1 MLRPEHVT
9 ARQLQN
15 EKAATRRT
23 ASVVVVGALHLVV
36 IYALASGLAANM
48 ASHLIQDTQVAVIKE
63 KPPDTAKPPPP
74 PPPDFKIPPP
84 DFVPPPEINI
94 ESDASTNAITQ
105 VQNKA
110 PVAPPPAPP
119 VEITAPRTEGRPH
132 ECESQYPPLSR
143 RLSEQGV
150 VTVHFSVMAD
160 GSVTGVTVLKSSGF
174 SRLDEAAIECAGK
187 WRYFPATSGGKPMA
201 VSLEANVRYQLTN

>member
-1 MLRPEHVT
+1 MLRPEHIT

-23 ASVVVVGALHLVV
+23 ITVAFVGALHLLV

-48 ASHLIQDTQVAVIKE
+48 AAKLLQDTQVAVIKE

-94 ESDASTNAITQ
+94 KSDRCRTRSRRCRIRRLS
-105 VQNKA
+105 
-110 PVAPPPAPP
+110 PPPPAPP
-119 VEITAPRTEGRPH
+119 AQITAPRTEGRPMNAN
-132 ECESQYPPLSR
+132 R
-143 RLSEQGV
+143 NIRLCRGV
-150 VTVHFSVMAD
+150 S
-160 GSVTGVTVLKSSGF
+160 
-174 SRLDEAAIECAGK
+174 
-187 WRYFPATSGGKPMA
+187 
-201 VSLEANVRYQLTN
+201 ANREW

>member
-23 ASVVVVGALHLVV
+23 FTVAFVGALHLLV

-48 ASHLIQDTQVAVIKE
+48 AAHMIADTQVAVIKE

-94 ESDASTNAITQ
+94 ESDAMNNAITQ

-110 PVAPPPAPP
+110 PVAPPPSPP
-119 VEITAPRTEGRPH
+119 VEVTQPRVEGRPH
-132 ECESQYPPLSR
+132 ECQSQYPPLSR
-143 RLSEQGV
+143 RLSEQGI
-150 VTVHFSVMAD
+150 VTVKFVIDAD
-160 GSVTGVTVLKSSGF
+160 GSVSGVTVAKSSGF
-174 SRLDEAAIECAGK
+174 SRLDEAATECASK

-201 VSLEANVRYQLTN
+201 VGYEAYVKYQLTN

>member
-23 ASVVVVGALHLVV
+23 FTVAFVGALHLLV

-48 ASHLIQDTQVAVIKE
+48 AAHMIADTQVAVIKE

-94 ESDASTNAITQ
+94 ESDAMNNAITQ

-110 PVAPPPAPP
+110 PVAPPPSPP
-119 VEITAPRTEGRPH
+119 AEVTAPRAEGKH
-132 ECESQYPPLSR
+132 DCESQYPPLSR

-150 VTVHFSVMAD
+150 VTVKFVIEAD
-160 GSVTGVTVLKSSGF
+160 GSVADVAIGRSSGF
-174 SRLDEAAIECAGK
+174 SRLDQAALECTSK
-187 WRYFPATSGGKPMA
+187 WRFFPATSNGKPMA
-201 VSLEANVRYQLTN
+201 VSSAINVKYQLTN